1 MKRRK
6 LTRPKHRPSSEVDP
20 HPSSPSTSSSSSS
33 RNTKHVSVV
42 EKHPTSLTD
51 HIPDKPP
58 KPPQEAYKQLTSPSG
73 SSSDSPHPN
82 HQYLNIEH
90 EYLNLPNQQ
99 SEEHQYQNIHEE
111 TASSQDLHAERG
123 EGEINVSLSDLDI
136 QKICSEIVS
145 TLGNL
150 GADVAGISSSGKY
163 KRDGNSANLALNSSS
178 STLASDTRAASLASS
193 RHCSVHSLHSVS
205 GSAPA
210 KQTDK
215 TPGHVI
221 TNTADH
227 VTPPA
232 SPSQFVNKELI
243 NSNYSVSL
251 SSQLSVALSSSIP
264 CSDTSPVLSTP
275 SPALL
280 TLSACSDNTT
290 CSDHTTRACRDLE
303 RGQCCSPPV
312 KYSHDKPPKH
322 PQKPLRYIRK
332 RSLKFKRVK
341 KKFKKRQEIIR
352 PVSVPDSS
360 GQSRSSLINKLIT
373 LYRKLQQRCKL
384 LETLPQKPNQDFHQ
398 IPHQIRSCYDLDDI
412 ALIKRYMNACYTM
425 LKQQLSTYNKDSL
438 LERDVKVFQ
447 MDDIPTRV
455 DRSRNKI
462 RPNSLPSDTLFE
474 YLFRREP
481 LKPAALAVKYD
492 RHVRIPSMEV
502 CRRIFK
508 EASAISEKK
517 SNDAL
522 AVEHKEN
529 LCNPTDVLSIN
540 DGRQKPTPTDLSR
553 QSPIYEFS
561 QQYFTSSSC
570 LRNSCR
576 SQVKTFR
583 ITERSEKSSGAVSVK
598 DHYVSAVSWIKNNKI
613 YVGS

>member
-1 MKRRK
+1 M
-6 LTRPKHRPSSEVDP
+6 
-20 HPSSPSTSSSSSS
+20 
-33 RNTKHVSVV
+33 SVV

-73 SSSDSPHPN
+73 SSSDSPHPT

-90 EYLNLPNQQ
+90 EYLNLPHQQ
-99 SEEHQYQNIHEE
+99 IEEHQYQNLYQEGTNSNDPPPAGNGEE
-111 TASSQDLHAERG
+111 D
-123 EGEINVSLSDLDI
+123 INLSLSDLDI
-136 QKICSEIVS
+136 QKICSEIVC

-163 KRDGNSANLALNSSS
+163 KRDGNCAKLALSS
-178 STLASDTRAASLASS
+178 STSTPASDTRAASLASS
-193 RHCSVHSLHSVS
+193 RQCSVHSLHSVS
-205 GSAPA
+205 GSSPA
-210 KQTDK
+210 KQTVDK
-215 TPGHVI
+215 TAGHVI
-221 TNTADH
+221 INTSDN
-227 VTPPA
+227 VTPPT
-232 SPSQFVNKELI
+232 SPGQFVNKELI

-264 CSDTSPVLSTP
+264 CSDTSPVLSAP

-280 TLSACSDNTT
+280 TLSACSD
-290 CSDHTTRACRDLE
+290 HTARACREVE

-341 KKFKKRQEIIR
+341 KKFKKRQEITR
-352 PVSVPDSS
+352 PVSTPDSS
-360 GQSRSSLINKLIT
+360 GQSRSSLINKLIA

-384 LETLPQKPNQDFHQ
+384 LETLPPTPNQDSLHKPQ
-398 IPHQIRSCYDLDDI
+398 QIRSCDDLDDI

-425 LKQQLSTYNKDSL
+425 LKQQLSTYNKESM
-438 LERDVKVFQ
+438 LEREVRVFQ

-455 DRSRNKI
+455 DCSRNTI
-462 RPNSLPSDTLFE
+462 RPGSLPSDTLFE
-474 YLFRREP
+474 YLFRKEP

-508 EASAISEKK
+508 EASAVSEKK
-517 SNDAL
+517 SNDAV
-522 AVEHKEN
+522 AVEHKEK
-529 LCNPTDVLSIN
+529 LCNPADVFSIP
-540 DGRQKPTPTDLSR
+540 DGRKRSTPTDLSR

-561 QQYFTSSSC
+561 QQHFTSSNCS
-570 LRNSCR
+570 RNSCR

-583 ITERSEKSSGAVSVK
+583 VTERSEKSSGAVSVK

-613 YVGS
+613 YVGSKTNSMTYNLTDTN